1 MPAKSTAVLAR
12 QRAQRVA
19 YSRELPARAIGGNA
33 FLVAPTRWAAVTAG
47 AQRARM
53 PTRGSQWYAPH
64 AVAAFSNLERLG
76 PCGAH
81 SLMTRLQHPHRLRY
95 ERLKNDCYPRRRL
108 IRQAGKQRTFLNT
121 MPSPSDVPP
130 SNKAVQIA
138 RVSTVTATAIAVAD
152 MIGIGVFTSLGFQVR
167 DISTGFSLL
176 MLWIVGGVVALCGA
190 LSYAEL
196 AAALPRSGGEY
207 NFLSRIYHPAVGF
220 LAGWV
225 SATVGFAAPTALAAM
240 AFGVYFEGVFPGAPP
255 LALGLG
261 LAWIVALIHLSGI
274 RHGSTFQNVSTA
286 IKVVLIVAF
295 IVAGFTIGSP
305 EPISF
310 APSARDLDHLF
321 SAPFAIGLVFVMYSY
336 SGWNAAT
343 YIIDE
348 VKEPQKSLPIALFAA
363 TLIVMVLY
371 VALNA
376 VFLYTTPIQS
386 MVGQLDVALIASKQI
401 FGDAGGRIVG
411 VLICIGLISS
421 VSAMIWIG
429 PRVTMTMGQDIST
442 LRFFARTSKTGV
454 PRAAI
459 LFQLTVSTVL
469 LLTQTF
475 EAVLDFIQ
483 FSLTA
488 CSFLA
493 VLGVIV
499 LRREQPLLPRPYLVW
514 AYPLTPVLFL
524 MVTAFMMYYLI
535 MQRPMQSLAGLLMML
550 AGLAVY
556 AISPKRTPLPA
567 T

>member
-1 MPAKSTAVLAR
+1 M
-12 QRAQRVA
+12 
-19 YSRELPARAIGGNA
+19 
-33 FLVAPTRWAAVTAG
+33 
-47 AQRARM
+47 
-53 PTRGSQWYAPH
+53 
-64 AVAAFSNLERLG
+64 
-76 PCGAH
+76 
-81 SLMTRLQHPHRLRY
+81 
-95 ERLKNDCYPRRRL
+95 
-108 IRQAGKQRTFLNT
+108 
-121 MPSPSDVPP
+121 MPSSTSPTPSD
-130 SNKAVQIA
+130 KRTVQIA
-138 RVSTVTATAIAVAD
+138 RISTVTATAIAIAD
-152 MIGIGVFTSLGFQVR
+152 MIGIGVFTSLGFQVKE
-167 DISTGFSLL
+167 IPTGFSLL
-176 MLWIVGGVVALCGA
+176 MLWIVGGVTALCGA

-240 AFGVYFEGVFPGAPP
+240 AFGVYFEGVFPGWPP
-255 LALGLG
+255 LVLGLS
-261 LAWIVALIHLSGI
+261 LTWIVALVHLSGI

-295 IVAGFTIGSP
+295 IVAGFTVASP
-305 EPISF
+305 QPISF
-310 APSARDLDHLF
+310 APSARDLDHLLD
-321 SAPFAIGLVFVMYSY
+321 APFAISLVFVMYSY

-343 YIIDE
+343 YIINE
-348 VKEPQKSLPIALFAA
+348 VRDPQKSLPISLFAA
-363 TLIVMVLY
+363 TLIVLVLY

-386 MVGQLDVALIASKQI
+386 MAGQLDVGLIAGKWI

-411 VLICIGLISS
+411 ALICIGLISS
-421 VSAMIWIG
+421 VSAMMWIG
-429 PRVTMTMGQDIST
+429 PRVTMTMGEDISA
-442 LRFFARTSKTGV
+442 LRFFARTTKTGV

-459 LFQLTVSTVL
+459 LFQLAVSTVL
-469 LLTQTF
+469 LLTQSF

-514 AYPLTPVLFL
+514 AYPITPVLFL

-535 MQRPMQSLAGLLMML
+535 TQRPMQSLAGLLMML

-556 AISPKRTPLPA
+556 AISVKRATLPA

>member
-1 MPAKSTAVLAR
+1 M
-12 QRAQRVA
+12 
-19 YSRELPARAIGGNA
+19 
-33 FLVAPTRWAAVTAG
+33 
-47 AQRARM
+47 
-53 PTRGSQWYAPH
+53 
-64 AVAAFSNLERLG
+64 
-76 PCGAH
+76 
-81 SLMTRLQHPHRLRY
+81 
-95 ERLKNDCYPRRRL
+95 
-108 IRQAGKQRTFLNT
+108 
-121 MPSPSDVPP
+121 MPSSTSPTPSD
-130 SNKAVQIA
+130 KRTVQIA
-138 RVSTVTATAIAVAD
+138 RISTVTATAIAIAD
-152 MIGIGVFTSLGFQVR
+152 MIGIGVFTSLGFQVKE
-167 DISTGFSLL
+167 IPTGFSLL
-176 MLWIVGGVVALCGA
+176 MLWIVGGVTALCGA

-240 AFGVYFEGVFPGAPP
+240 AFGVYFDGVFPGAPP

-261 LAWIVALIHLSGI
+261 LVWIVALVHLAGI
-274 RHGSTFQNVSTA
+274 RQGSTFQNVSTA

-295 IVAGFTIGSP
+295 IVAGFTVASP
-305 EPISF
+305 QPISF
-310 APSARDLDHLF
+310 APSARDLDHLLD
-321 SAPFAIGLVFVMYSY
+321 APFAISLVFVMYSY

-343 YIIDE
+343 YIINE
-348 VKEPQKSLPIALFAA
+348 VRDPQKSLPISLFAA
-363 TLIVMVLY
+363 TLIVLVLY

-386 MVGQLDVALIASKQI
+386 MAGQLDVGLIAGKWI

-411 VLICIGLISS
+411 ALICIGLISS
-421 VSAMIWIG
+421 VSAMMWIG
-429 PRVTMTMGQDIST
+429 PRVTMTMGEDISA
-442 LRFFARTSKTGV
+442 LRFFARTTKTGV

-459 LFQLTVSTVL
+459 LFQLAVSTVL
-469 LLTQTF
+469 LLTQSF

-514 AYPLTPVLFL
+514 AYPITPVLFL

-535 MQRPMQSLAGLLMML
+535 TQRPMQSLAGLLMML

-556 AISPKRTPLPA
+556 AISVKRATLPA

>member
-1 MPAKSTAVLAR
+1 M
-12 QRAQRVA
+12 
-19 YSRELPARAIGGNA
+19 
-33 FLVAPTRWAAVTAG
+33 
-47 AQRARM
+47 
-53 PTRGSQWYAPH
+53 
-64 AVAAFSNLERLG
+64 
-76 PCGAH
+76 
-81 SLMTRLQHPHRLRY
+81 
-95 ERLKNDCYPRRRL
+95 
-108 IRQAGKQRTFLNT
+108 
-121 MPSPSDVPP
+121 MPSSTSPTPSD
-130 SNKAVQIA
+130 KRTVQIA
-138 RVSTVTATAIAVAD
+138 RISTVTATAIAIAD
-152 MIGIGVFTSLGFQVR
+152 MIGIGVFTSLGFQVKE
-167 DISTGFSLL
+167 IPTGFSLL
-176 MLWIVGGVVALCGA
+176 MLWIVGGVTALCGA

-240 AFGVYFEGVFPGAPP
+240 AFGVYFEGVFPGWPP
-255 LALGLG
+255 LVLGLS
-261 LAWIVALIHLSGI
+261 LTWIVALVHLSGI

-295 IVAGFTIGSP
+295 IVAGFTAASP
-305 EPISF
+305 QPISF
-310 APSARDLDHLF
+310 APSARDLDHLLD
-321 SAPFAIGLVFVMYSY
+321 APFAISLVFVMYSY
-336 SGWNAAT
+336 SGWNVAT
-343 YIIDE
+343 YIINE
-348 VKEPQKSLPIALFAA
+348 VRDPQKSLPISLFAA
-363 TLIVMVLY
+363 TLIVLVLY

-386 MVGQLDVALIASKQI
+386 MAGQLDVGLIAGKWI

-411 VLICIGLISS
+411 ALICIGLISS
-421 VSAMIWIG
+421 VSAMMWIG
-429 PRVTMTMGQDIST
+429 PRVTMTMGEDISA
-442 LRFFARTSKTGV
+442 LRFFARTTKTGV

-459 LFQLTVSTVL
+459 LFQLAVSTVL
-469 LLTQTF
+469 LLTQSF

-514 AYPLTPVLFL
+514 AYPITPVLFL

-535 MQRPMQSLAGLLMML
+535 TQRPMQSLAGLLMML

-556 AISPKRTPLPA
+556 AISVKRATLPA